1 MKRFALAACI
11 SLFGSFGVVPLGHT
25 GMDRNYA
32 LQKDSHFE
40 EGCFAPCMCPVLMH
54 DDLRG
59 RFSLIP
65 IGTDNGYEVFEVR
78 NLRWF
83 ESTWNS
89 STTEIKGSGTY
100 RVSQSAKLQ
109 RMELDLWIGN
119 RDREHYDSGL
129 VPLSVLP
136 PLLEITISRNG
147 QYCWDTV
154 FYIDAA
160 PTPNDLRPPPLQFED
175 RDEERQ
181 ALTTWGRLKK
191 LWVP

>member
-1 MKRFALAACI
+1 MKRPALAACI
-11 SLFGSFGVVPLGHT
+11 PLFGFFGVASLGHT
-25 GMDRNYA
+25 GTDRYFA

-40 EGCFAPCMCPVLMH
+40 EGCFAPCMCPVLIH

-65 IGTDNGYEVFEVR
+65 IGADNGYEVFEVR
-78 NLRWF
+78 NLLWF

-89 STTEIKGSGTY
+89 STTQIKGSGTY
-100 RVSQSAKLQ
+100 RFSQSDKLQ

-119 RDREHYDSGL
+119 RNREHYDSGL
-129 VPLSVLP
+129 VPLLMLP

-160 PTPNDLRPPPLQFED
+160 PAPNELRPPRLQFEQHD
-175 RDEERQ
+175 PGRG
-181 ALTTWGRLKK
+181 AVTTWGRLKK
-191 LWVP
+191 LWAP